1 MPAQIQPKSFES
13 RWNLFFLPMV
23 DVPYVYVHASA
34 LCFNSLIS
42 THTFWKAL
50 TVSVDRCAEIE
61 CSYSGI
67 TNSGR
72 VSRNGSETDARS
84 VLPPLSPSSP
94 KCPSVCNYPPP
105 VLFSSPSHFSFLVH
119 TPHSDIVL
127 RMIQLVTLLFTQ
139 LQIIQEETIGF

>member
-50 TVSVDRCAEIE
+50 TVSVDRCAEINAQRFGL
-61 CSYSGI
+61 SKS
-67 TNSGR
+67 TNTS
-72 VSRNGSETDARS
+72 VPFSTTQKKIFLFLPQTTCCVKRS
-84 VLPPLSPSSP
+84 VLFF
-94 KCPSVCNYPPP
+94 NI
-105 VLFSSPSHFSFLVH
+105 VLLLYA
-119 TPHSDIVL
+119 DIVIILSFNFYLFL
-127 RMIQLVTLLFTQ
+127 RLTFLYCSICKKFAL
-139 LQIIQEETIGF
+139 